1 MVRDTKLY
9 DIMEIKPDA
18 EANDIRLSYKKLAF
32 KWHPD
37 KNPGDDSA
45 TKKFQEI
52 SEAYSILSDPE
63 KRER

>member
-32 KWHPD
+32 QYHPD
-37 KNPGDDSA
+37 KNKDNKDA
-45 TKKFQEI
+45 EIKF
-52 SEAYSILSDPE
+52 
-63 KRER
+63 K